1 MSSPRNNLSTA
12 DTRLL
17 AAVSTFAVVA
27 LAGAARILWW
37 YWPGSV
43 FDGITSHIW
52 TALAWN
58 LAHGELYRPPLGPDG
73 YGGTR
78 YMPLLFVVHG
88 LLIRAHA
95 DAIHAGVALM
105 QGSVIAAA
113 AALFLAL
120 RASDVPARLAA
131 PLAAT
136 VFGTVIY
143 QQYCTDLDPDYMAA
157 AFAMSAVAFALR
169 SGRRGGGWWL
179 AAASAA
185 VALAALT

>member
-1 MSSPRNNLSTA
+1 
-12 DTRLL
+12 
-17 AAVSTFAVVA
+17 
-27 LAGAARILWW
+27 
-37 YWPGSV
+37 
-43 FDGITSHIW
+43 
-52 TALAWN
+52 
-58 LAHGELYRPPLGPDG
+58 
-73 YGGTR
+73 
-78 YMPLLFVVHG
+78 MPLLFMAHG
-88 LLIRAHA
+88 LLIRARV

-157 AFAMSAVAFALR
+157 AVAVSAAALALR
-169 SGRRGGGWWL
+169 SGRGRGGWWL
-179 AAASAA
+179 APAGGGRG
-185 VALAALT
+185 VV